1 MSNVEAIK
9 NLLSIAEI
17 GSAVSVFLFGVYTV
31 QLYLYYSNF
40 PKDRWQLKALVAV
53 VSVLELGHVISVLH
67 YLYTI
72 SISWY
77 DHPERLFVHTPIG
90 ISIETL
96 LGGYIAC
103 IVQVFFTDRARRL
116 TGAWRTAYFCNLLSL
131 ARFALTTAVVIYL
144 ITKTL
149 SEFEKNWGW
158 LVTVCLVVGAAVDI
172 IVAGLLCSHLIWE
185 RKTSF
190 ERTTKLIDRIILMT
204 LQTGLATSML
214 TLAVMILFETMT
226 DSYVWVAL
234 YMCLARI
241 FSNSL
246 LATLN
251 ARTVFRRLADGVSL
265 RLDAQTSPTRLKFAH
280 GKASIPIGM
289 SGSPTSQTSQ
299 STSTTFDPPA
309 DDEYETRADQARAC
323 TESDQHPV

>member
-1 MSNVEAIK
+1 MSNVDAIK

-17 GSAVSVFLFGVYTV
+17 GATVSVFLFGVYTV
-31 QLYLYYSNF
+31 QLYLYYSHF
-40 PKDRWQLKALVAV
+40 PKDRWQLKALVAC
-53 VSVLELGHVISVLH
+53 VSALELGHVISVLH

-72 SISWY
+72 SITWY
-77 DHPERLFVHTPIG
+77 DHPERLFIHTPIG

-131 ARFALTTAVVIYL
+131 ARFALTTAVVVYL
-144 ITKTL
+144 VTKTL
-149 SEFEKNWGW
+149 PEFEANWGW
-158 LVTVCLVVGAAVDI
+158 
-172 IVAGLLCSHLIWE
+172 
-185 RKTSF
+185 
-190 ERTTKLIDRIILMT
+190 TTKLIDRIILMT

-214 TLAVMILFETMT
+214 TLAVMLLFETMT

-280 GKASIPIGM
+280 GKGSIPIGM
-289 SGSPTSQTSQ
+289 SGSPTSQ

-309 DDEYETRADQARAC
+309 DEECESRPDQVRTC
-323 TESDQHPV
+323 TESNQHPV

>member
-17 GSAVSVFLFGVYTV
+17 GATVSVFLFGVYTV
-31 QLYLYYSNF
+31 QLYLYYSHF
-40 PKDRWQLKALVAV
+40 PKDRWQLKALVAC
-53 VSVLELGHVISVLH
+53 VSALELGHVISVLH

-72 SISWY
+72 SITWY
-77 DHPERLFVHTPIG
+77 DHPERLFIHTPIG

-131 ARFALTTAVVIYL
+131 ARFALTTAVVVYL
-144 ITKTL
+144 VTKTL
-149 SEFEKNWGW
+149 PEFEANWGW

-172 IVAGLLCSHLIWE
+172 IVAALLCSHLVWE
-185 RKTSF
+185 RK
-190 ERTTKLIDRIILMT
+190 TTKLIDRIILMT

-214 TLAVMILFETMT
+214 TLAVMLLFETMT

-280 GKASIPIGM
+280 GKVSAIILMGADFLIAVAKVAQIK
-289 SGSPTSQTSQ
+289 SGPARNQTSILYS
-299 STSTTFDPPA
+299 STVINMKS
-309 DDEYETRADQARAC
+309 
-323 TESDQHPV
+323 S